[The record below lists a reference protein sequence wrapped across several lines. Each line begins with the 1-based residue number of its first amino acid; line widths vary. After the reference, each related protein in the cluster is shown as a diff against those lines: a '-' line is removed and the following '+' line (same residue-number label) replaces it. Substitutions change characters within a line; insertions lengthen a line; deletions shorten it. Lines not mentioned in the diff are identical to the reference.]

1 MSFISNFWNRNMRK
15 RIFVLGIDG
24 TPATFIRKMITEG
37 KFPNFQKLVQKGTL
51 RRMNSVIPC
60 ISSVAW
66 TSFMTGT
73 NPAKHNI
80 QGFVDRKPN
89 PFKIFIPLANEIA
102 VLTVSEMLSRAGKR
116 VVSINL
122 PVSYPPKQ
130 VNGVQISCFLATDIS
145 KAVYPTDLAPKLKEL
160 GYRIDV
166 DAKLARNQ
174 RYDEFLKD
182 LHHTFDQR
190 VKTARYLMEQQDW
203 DYFHLHIMETDRIN
217 HFFWEQWENG
227 DTKFAPEFE
236 KFYQKVD
243 QFIGEL
249 DRLLP
254 DEIDFM
260 ILSDHGFCTLKKEV
274 YLNHWLEKN
283 GYLKYKSKTPQ
294 AITDLDPNSKAFS
307 LLPGR
312 IFINLKGR
320 EEFGSVAPGQ
330 EYENLRNELIEK
342 LPSLV
347 DPDSG
352 ESIVRKIYK
361 REELFNGPFF
371 KTTPDLLVVP
381 HDGYDFKG
389 NIAEEKLTAKGTL
402 VGMHTDDDAAFFL
415 RNHFIK
421 KDDNSF
427 GIIDI
432 LPTMMELLGVQV
444 PEARQFDGMSIL

>member
-1 MSFISNFWNRNMRK
+1 
-15 RIFVLGIDG
+15 
-24 TPATFIRKMITEG
+24 MIAEG

-89 PFKIFIPLANEIA
+89 PFKIFIPLATDIA
-102 VLTVSEMLSRAGKR
+102 VPTISEMLSRAGKR

-130 VNGVQISCFLATDIS
+130 VNGVQISCFLATNLS
-145 KAVYPTDLAPKLKEL
+145 KAVYPAELVPEIKQL

-182 LHHTFDQR
+182 LHYAYDQR
-190 VKTARYLMEQQDW
+190 VKTARYLMEKQDW

-217 HFFWEQWENG
+217 HFLWEQWENG
-227 DTKFAPEFE
+227 HPHFAPEFE

-249 DRLLP
+249 DSSLP
-254 DEIDFM
+254 DEIDLM

-274 YLNHWLEKN
+274 YLNYWLEKN
-283 GYLKYKSKTPQ
+283 GYLRYKSEKPQ
-294 AITDLDPNSKAFS
+294 AITDIHPDSKAFS

-330 EYENLRNELIEK
+330 EYENLRNELIGK
-342 LPSLV
+342 LPSLL

-352 ESIVRKIYK
+352 ERIIRKIVK
-361 REELFNGPFF
+361 RETLFNGPHFE
-371 KTTPDLLVVP
+371 TTPDLLVIP
-381 HDGYDFKG
+381 ENGYDLKG
-389 NIAEEKLTAKGTL
+389 NILEEKLTAKGTL
-402 VGMHTDDDAAFFL
+402 VGMHTDDDATFFL
-415 RNHFIK
+415 RNRLIN
-421 KDDNSF
+421 KDDNTF

-432 LPTMMELLGVQV
+432 LPTIMKLLDLNV
-444 PEARQFDGMSIL
+444 PEASQFDGKSIL